1 MQKFLLLILVNSFIL
16 GTFAQ
21 SKDSTSVVK
30 LPVAKSELTRPQK
43 ATLLSLIPGGGQIYN
58 QKYWKVPVVYIGFGA
73 LAYSTLMNQQ
83 YYDEVRLAY
92 LQRINK
98 EPVTNPEYANVPTEM
113 LFGLREYYRKNRD
126 LSVIGLFGLY
136 AFNLIDAAVDAH
148 LREFD
153 VTDKLSLQLKPVYQM
168 GFAGNYS
175 GLKYLILIYENRII
189 RLR

>member
-1 MQKFLLLILVNSFIL
+1 MQKFLLLILVNGFIL

-30 LPVAKSELTRPQK
+30 LPFAKSELTRPQK

-58 QKYWKVPVVYIGFGA
+58 QKYWKVPVVYVGFGA

-168 GFAGNYS
+168 GLAGNYS
-175 GLKYLILIYENRII
+175 GLNLRI
-189 RLR
+189 RF